1 LQDPLAELV
10 KIEPQAIGVG
20 QYQHD
25 MKPARMAEALG
36 GVVEDCVNAVGVDVN
51 TASYSLLSYIAGIS
65 TAAAK
70 NIVAYREEN
79 GEFTRRAQI
88 LKVPK
93 IGAKAFEQC
102 AGFLRVP
109 GSDELFDNT
118 GVHPESYELAN
129 RLLSLFGYTEENV
142 RKGEVGMLRSKVA
155 LRGVEKVCKELND
168 THGID
173 TTPRAIRGMIS
184 ATSETGTSLF
194 TIKVSHTDKE
204 YACKVATA
212 IEKVAPP
219 AVTEI
224 AKPQR
229 LTYSTITSY
238 ITEVI
243 KEINKQSEN
252 GNIDV
257 SDKDI
262 YDIVEQ
268 KELGLSTSLECFKSV
283 NSPVV
288 DTSADSPS
296 VTKFALVAAIVAAFA
311 VFAIF
316 VIKGL
321 FRTNVSTEEDL
332 KNLVCRPVLGSVPH
346 WESNKK

>member
-1 LQDPLAELV
+1 MIAAAIVFALIVGALV
-10 KIEPQAIGVG
+10 SFMPKK
-20 QYQHD
+20 YSSS
-25 MKPARMAEALG
+25 
-36 GVVEDCVNAVGVDVN
+36 VEFYVIN
-51 TASYSLLSYIAGIS
+51 TNTSYDYTTSTLLSASEYLINDYVKLIKSDA
-65 TAAAK
+65 
-70 NIVAYREEN
+70 
-79 GEFTRRAQI
+79 I
-88 LKVPK
+88 L
-93 IGAKAFEQC
+93 
-102 AGFLRVP
+102 
-109 GSDELFDNT
+109 
-118 GVHPESYELAN
+118 
-129 RLLSLFGYTEENV
+129 
-142 RKGEVGMLRSKVA
+142 
-155 LRGVEKVCKELND
+155 EKVCKELKD

-296 VTKFALVAAIVAAFA
+296 VAKFALVAAIVAAFA